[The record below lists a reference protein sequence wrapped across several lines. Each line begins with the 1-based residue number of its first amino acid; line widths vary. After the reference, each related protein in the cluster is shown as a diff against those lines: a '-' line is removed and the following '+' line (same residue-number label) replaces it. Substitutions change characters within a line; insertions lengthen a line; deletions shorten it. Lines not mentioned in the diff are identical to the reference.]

1 MSRVEAIYGKRV
13 RLVDPRGF
21 CFDGETALWSL
32 AGQLFYCAVIQYF
45 ADINYHI
52 RLTLT
57 GYDRKQD

>member
-32 AGQLFYCAVIQYF
+32 AGQLFLLRRDTIF
-45 ADINYHI
+45 
-52 RLTLT
+52 R
-57 GYDRKQD
+57 